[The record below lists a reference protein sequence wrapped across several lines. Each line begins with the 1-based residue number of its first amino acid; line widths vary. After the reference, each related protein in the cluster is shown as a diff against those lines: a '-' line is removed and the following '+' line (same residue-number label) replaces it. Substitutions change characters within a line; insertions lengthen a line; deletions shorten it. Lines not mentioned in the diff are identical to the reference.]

1 MSVRYQT
8 VIGSRFVASTFA
20 VLCVLRMASV
30 QAGDAG
36 ASMSGPTSF
45 KQQDGAAL
53 FQAICQGCHMPNAEG
68 AVGAGAYPA
77 LAHNSKLAAPLFPV
91 LTVLNGRKSMP
102 ALGSYLSDEQVANVV
117 TYVRT
122 HFGNNY
128 RDKITPA
135 TVKGARESH

>member
-1 MSVRYQT
+1 M
-8 VIGSRFVASTFA
+8 IGSRLVASMFA
-20 VLCVLRMASV
+20 VLFILRMSSV

-36 ASMSGPTSF
+36 ASMSGPSTF
-45 KQQDGAAL
+45 TQQDGAAL

-68 AVGAGAYPA
+68 AIGAGAYPA
-77 LAHNSKLAAPLFPV
+77 LAHNIKLAAPLYPV

-102 ALGSYLSDEQVANVV
+102 PLASYLSDEQVASVV

-128 RDKITPA
+128 RDKISAA
-135 TVKGARESH
+135 TVKAVRQPH

>member
-1 MSVRYQT
+1 MFT
-8 VIGSRFVASTFA
+8 
-20 VLCVLRMASV
+20 
-30 QAGDAG
+30 
-36 ASMSGPTSF
+36 
-45 KQQDGAAL
+45 QQDGAAL
-53 FQAICQGCHMPNAEG
+53 FQAICQGCHMPNAQG

-77 LAHNSKLAAPLFPV
+77 LARNTKLASPLYPV

-128 RDKITPA
+128 RDKLSPA
-135 TVKGARESH
+135 TVKSVREPH